1 MPPARTLSYEQEYGR
16 NMTDSSSTSAIE
28 AINLSLTYRSGKVEV
43 PALHNVNLKVRHGEF
58 IAVMGPSGC
67 GKSTL
72 LHLIGGLLP
81 PTSGK
86 ILLEGV
92 DISKLTDSE
101 RTAVR
106 RKKIGYVFQ
115 RFNLLPTLSAK
126 GNIELAKKIHGNG
139 HLSPNGVEHI
149 IGMLGLSDK
158 IHFRPAELSGGEQQ
172 RVAIARAVINRPSIV
187 LADEPTGSLDSRN
200 SRAVLQILRDLNE
213 KLNQTIVMITHDAEA
228 ASMASRVVEM
238 KDGQILNPAS
248 RFSYE
253 PEFER
258 LY

>member
-1 MPPARTLSYEQEYGR
+1 MPPAGTLSYKQEYGR

-43 PALHNVNLKVRHGEF
+43 PALHNVNIKVRHGEF

-86 ILLEGV
+86 ILLDGV

-172 RVAIARAVINRPSIV
+172 RVAIARAIINRPSIV

-248 RFSYE
+248 KFSYE

>member
-1 MPPARTLSYEQEYGR
+1 MAG
-16 NMTDSSSTSAIE
+16 SSSSISAIE
-28 AINLSLTYRSGKVEV
+28 TIDLTMTYRSGKVEV
-43 PALHNVNLKVRHGEF
+43 PALQNVNLTVKQGEF
-58 IAVMGPSGC
+58 LAVMGPSGC

-72 LHLIGGLLP
+72 LHLLGGLLQ
-81 PTSGK
+81 PTRGRI
-86 ILLEGV
+86 ILQGV

-101 RTAVR
+101 RTAIR

-126 GNIELAKKIHGNG
+126 GNIELAKRIHGNG
-139 HLSPNGVEHI
+139 HLGSNGVDQI
-149 IGMLGLSDK
+149 FGMLGLADK

-200 SRAVLQILRDLNE
+200 SRTVLQILRDLNE
-213 KLNQTIVMITHDAEA
+213 KLNQTIVMITHDSEA
-228 ASMASRVVEM
+228 ASIASRVIEM
-238 KDGQILNPAS
+238 KDGQILNPPS
-248 RFSYE
+248 KFSYE

>member
-1 MPPARTLSYEQEYGR
+1 
-16 NMTDSSSTSAIE
+16 MTDSSSTSAIE
-28 AINLSLTYRSGKVEV
+28 TVNISMTYRSGKVEV
-43 PALHNVNLKVRHGEF
+43 PALSNVNLTVNHGEF

-72 LHLIGGLLP
+72 LHLLGGLMQ

-86 ILLEGV
+86 VIIDGI
-92 DISKLTDSE
+92 DISKLTDAE

-106 RKKIGYVFQ
+106 RNKIGYVFQ

-139 HLSPNGVEHI
+139 HLAHNGVSGI
-149 IGMLGLSDK
+149 LNMLGLSEK
-158 IHFRPAELSGGEQQ
+158 INFRPAELSGGEQQ
-172 RVAIARAVINRPSIV
+172 RVAIARAVVNRPSIV

-200 SRAVLQILRDLNE
+200 SRNVLQMLRDLNE
-213 KLNQTIVMITHDAEA
+213 KLNQTIVMITHDSEA
-228 ASMASRVVEM
+228 ASVASRVIEM
-238 KDGQILNPAS
+238 KDGQILYPPS
-248 RFSYE
+248 KFSYE

>member
-1 MPPARTLSYEQEYGR
+1 
-16 NMTDSSSTSAIE
+16 MTDSSTTSAIE
-28 AINLSLTYRSGKVEV
+28 TINLTMTYWSGRIAV
-43 PALHNVNLKVRHGEF
+43 PALQGVNFTVKHGEF
-58 IAVMGPSGC
+58 VAVMGPSGC

-72 LHLIGGLLP
+72 LHLLGGLLQ
-81 PTSGK
+81 PTGGK
-86 ILLEGV
+86 VLIDGI
-92 DISKLTDSE
+92 DISQLTDSE

-139 HLSPNGVEHI
+139 YLSPNGVEKI
-149 IGMLGLSDK
+149 FDMLGLSEK
-158 IHFRPAELSGGEQQ
+158 INFRPAELSGGEQQ
-172 RVAIARAVINRPSIV
+172 RVAIARAVINRPAIV

-200 SRAVLQILRDLNE
+200 SRTVLQILRDLNE
-213 KLNQTIVMITHDAEA
+213 TLGQTIVMITHDSEA
-228 ASMASRVVEM
+228 ASTARRVIEM
-238 KDGQILNPAS
+238 KDGQILSPAS
-248 RFSYE
+248 KFSYE